1 MQDTTLEVDQIP
13 VLTRTLVISA
23 IVITLFG
30 PTLAMAL
37 FARSLTPDIVYRWTA
52 EGWGGEYGLTGMAL
66 AAIVA
71 ALPGIVSGRTD
82 SLESAWGMTLGWTIF
97 VFTIGTGI
105 AAVDLEGSHNPYTR
119 AKPASAWQYADLAS
133 ARRYPAVA
141 AQIRKAASD
150 GVMTTGE
157 AHDILDGDVLRKAE
171 NDAAKVR
178 LDRAR
183 ADVLTLR

>member
-1 MQDTTLEVDQIP
+1 MQDTTLKADGIP
-13 VLTRTLVISA
+13 LLTRTLVISA
-23 IVITLFG
+23 IVAMLFG
-30 PTLAMAL
+30 PTLAMCL

-52 EGWGGEYGLTGMAL
+52 EGWGGAYGLTGIAL

-71 ALPGIVSGRTD
+71 ALPMVVGQRTD
-82 SLESAWGMTLGWTIF
+82 SLESAWGASLGWTIF

-105 AAVDLEGSHNPYTR
+105 AAVDIEGSHNPYTR

-141 AQIRKAASD
+141 AQIREAASD

-157 AHDILDGDVLRKAE
+157 AHDILDGDVLREAE

-183 ADVLTLR
+183 ADVLSLR